1 MEDFELKMNSFIL
14 SVFTNVFDLFEATDQ
29 LSNTID
35 GRIEHDGISSID
47 RLKSLIE
54 MGAYFKWNCD

>member
-1 MEDFELKMNSFIL
+1 MDTRTSLRPYKEEFVQEMNSFIL

-35 GRIEHDGISSID
+35 GRIEHGISSND
-47 RLKSLIE
+47 R
-54 MGAYFKWNCD
+54 